1 MDKTR
6 VFIGYVDADY
16 AGCIDTRRSTTGYV
30 FTFGSGSISWASK
43 LQSVVSLSTYEAEY
57 TAIVHAAK
65 EAIWLTYLLE
75 DIGFGSVRPMR
86 INTDSQPAMN
96 LAHNAQFHAR
106 SMHIDINC
114 HWIRDAIVKK
124 QVFVQHFSLDKMIAD
139 LMTKPLSRLNLDQ
152 FFKALGS
159 A

>member
-1 MDKTR
+1 MDKIG

-16 AGCIDTRRSTTGYV
+16 TGCIDTRRSTTGYV

-43 LQSVVSLSTYEAEY
+43 LQSVVSLSTCEAGN

-86 INTDSQPAMN
+86 INR
-96 LAHNAQFHAR
+96 R
-106 SMHIDINC
+106 SRSSYSIFR
-114 HWIRDAIVKK
+114 WI
-124 QVFVQHFSLDKMIAD
+124 
-139 LMTKPLSRLNLDQ
+139 
-152 FFKALGS
+152 
-159 A
+159 